1 METYFWNTQISKE
14 MENVLI
20 SFEKLDT
27 VTPDETRKGNV
38 RSGYENVNVQMIFES
53 NMYGKLTIEEI

>member
-1 METYFWNTQISKE
+1 